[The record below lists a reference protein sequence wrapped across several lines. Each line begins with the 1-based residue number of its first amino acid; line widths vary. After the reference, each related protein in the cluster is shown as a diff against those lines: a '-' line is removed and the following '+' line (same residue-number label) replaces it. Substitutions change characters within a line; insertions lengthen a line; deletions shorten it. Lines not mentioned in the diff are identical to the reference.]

1 LFKKNTYR
9 SSFAFIL
16 VLGASIAAQAQI
28 RQTISV
34 QELYNEYNAKPVA
47 GTISVQQLMAES
59 TPAAGTIS
67 VKQLLAESTPVAG
80 TISVRALQAEH
91 NATEL
96 PVNVSTS
103 LPRMAPELALDT
115 YFQRS
120 QRQTM
125 QLGAYTAKTVIE
137 ADLPSTAQHGEFELM
152 RSFSAPNSL
161 KFQPVRF
168 EGDGFVKSNV
178 IVRMLQSETSHV
190 EKNLAQT
197 TALTDSNYKF
207 TFKGDDQIGGRVVH
221 VYAVK
226 PREKRVGLFK
236 GHVSIDVT
244 TGSLV
249 RAQGEFV
256 KSPSVFIKKIEFVQD
271 FTDVGGFTLPVHMHS
286 VADTRVYGKA
296 IVEVDNRG
304 YQPRPVDA
312 MAARETAATLGN

>member
-9 SSFAFIL
+9 YLFAFIL
-16 VLGASIAAQAQI
+16 VLGAAIAAHAQI

-47 GTISVQQLMAES
+47 GTISVQQLMAE
-59 TPAAGTIS
+59 A
-67 VKQLLAESTPVAG
+67 TPVAG
-80 TISVRALQAEH
+80 VVSVRELLAEQ
-91 NATEL
+91 NATSL
-96 PVNVSTS
+96 PVNISTT
-103 LPRMAPELALDT
+103 LPRMSPELALDT
-115 YFQRS
+115 YFRRS
-120 QRQTM
+120 QRQTL

-137 ADLPSTAQHGEFELM
+137 ADLPSTSQHGEFELM

-168 EGDGFVKSNV
+168 EGDNFVKSNV

-207 TFKGDDQIGGRVVH
+207 TFRGDDQIGGRVVH

-304 YQPRPVDA
+304 YQARPVDA

>member
-1 LFKKNTYR
+1 M
-9 SSFAFIL
+9 I
-16 VLGASIAAQAQI
+16 LGASLAAQAQV

-34 QELYNEYNAKPVA
+34 QELYNSFNAKPVS
-47 GTISVQQLMAES
+47 GTVSVKQLQAES
-59 TPAAGTIS
+59 TPVAGTIS
-67 VKQLLAESTPVAG
+67 VKQLLAESSPVAG
-80 TISVRALQAEH
+80 IVSVRELQQERNVTA
-91 NATEL
+91 L

-115 YFQRS
+115 FFHRT
-120 QRQTM
+120 QRQTL
-125 QLGAYTAKTVIE
+125 QLGSYTAKTVIE
-137 ADLPSTAQHGEFELM
+137 ADLPSTAQHGEFELT

-197 TALTDSNYKF
+197 TAINDSNYKF

-221 VYAVK
+221 VYSVK

-249 RAQGEFV
+249 RAEGDFV

-271 FTDVGGFTLPVHMHS
+271 FTDVNGFTLPMHMHS

-296 IVEVDNRG
+296 IVEVDNHS
-304 YQPRPVDA
+304 YQARPVDA
-312 MAARETAATLGN
+312 LAAAQSAALNGN

>member
-1 LFKKNTYR
+1 MFKKNTYR
-9 SSFAFIL
+9 YLFAFIL
-16 VLGASIAAQAQI
+16 VLGATIAAQAQI

-47 GTISVQQLMAES
+47 GTISVQQL
-59 TPAAGTIS
+59 
-67 VKQLLAESTPVAG
+67 VAESTPVAG
-80 TISVRALQAEH
+80 VVSVRELLAEQ
-91 NATEL
+91 NATSL
-96 PVNVSTS
+96 PVNISTT
-103 LPRMAPELALDT
+103 LPRMTPELALDT

-120 QRQTM
+120 QRQTL
-125 QLGAYTAKTVIE
+125 QLGSYTAKTVIE
-137 ADLPSTAQHGEFELM
+137 ADLPSTSQHGEFELT

-168 EGDGFVKSNV
+168 KGDGFVKSNV

-207 TFKGDDQIGGRVVH
+207 TFKGDDQIGGHVVH

-226 PREKRVGLFK
+226 PREKRVGLFR

-296 IVEVDNRG
+296 IVEVDNHG
-304 YQPRPVDA
+304 YEARPVDA
-312 MAARETAATLGN
+312 MAARESAATLGN

>member
-9 SSFAFIL
+9 YLFTFIL
-16 VLGASIAAQAQI
+16 VLGASLAAQAQV

-47 GTISVQQLMAES
+47 GTISVQQLMAE
-59 TPAAGTIS
+59 A
-67 VKQLLAESTPVAG
+67 TPVAG
-80 TISVRALQAEH
+80 VVSVRELRAEQSVT
-91 NATEL
+91 AL
-96 PVNVSTS
+96 PVNISTT

-115 YFQRS
+115 YFRRT
-120 QRQTM
+120 QRQTL

-137 ADLPSTAQHGEFELM
+137 ADLPSTAQHGEFELT

-168 EGDGFVKSNV
+168 EGDRFVKSNV
-178 IVRMLQSETSHV
+178 IVRLLQSETAHV
-190 EKNLAQT
+190 EKNEAQT
-197 TALTDSNYKF
+197 TAINDSNYKF

-221 VYAVK
+221 VYSVK

-249 RAQGEFV
+249 RAEGEFV
-256 KSPSVFIKKIEFVQD
+256 KSPSVFIKKIQFVQD

-304 YQPRPVDA
+304 YQARPVDA

>member
-1 LFKKNTYR
+1 M
-9 SSFAFIL
+9 
-16 VLGASIAAQAQI
+16 VLGASLAAHAQL
-28 RQTISV
+28 RNTISV
-34 QELYNEYNAKPVA
+34 QELYRKYNAKPVNGTISVQQLRAETTPVA
-47 GTISVQQLMAES
+47 GTISVR
-59 TPAAGTIS
+59 
-67 VKQLLAESTPVAG
+67 QLLAESTPVAG
-80 TISVRALQAEH
+80 TISVRELQAEQ
-91 NATEL
+91 NATAL

-120 QRQTM
+120 QRQTL

-137 ADLPSTAQHGEFELM
+137 ADLPSTSQHGQFELM

-197 TALTDSNYKF
+197 TALNDSNYKF

-221 VYAVK
+221 VYSVK

-236 GHVSIDVT
+236 GHV
-244 TGSLV
+244 
-249 RAQGEFV
+249 
-256 KSPSVFIKKIEFVQD
+256 
-271 FTDVGGFTLPVHMHS
+271 
-286 VADTRVYGKA
+286 A
-296 IVEVDNRG
+296 I
-304 YQPRPVDA
+304 
-312 MAARETAATLGN
+312 